1 MKPVNPRFE
10 IMDDCMV
17 PVLQAK
23 TPAERLAI
31 VFGMWKMAFAMIGA
45 VVRHTH
51 PEWTEEERRR
61 EVARRMS
68 RGAF

>member
-31 VFGMWKMAFAMIGA
+31 GHGMWRYARNMLLAVIRGQHPDWTDEQVQREMARRISHGA
-45 VVRHTH
+45 V
-51 PEWTEEERRR
+51 
-61 EVARRMS
+61 
-68 RGAF
+68 